1 MIELIKALIKAKAEF
16 QPIEKDKFNPH
27 FKTKY
32 ASLDSVLDAVTPAL
46 CKYGLVIVQP
56 LQSRVLHTHLY
67 HESGEVMTSMFE
79 LPDISDIQK
88 IGSALTYA
96 RRYSVCALLGITADE
111 DNDGNAGKGS
121 DKPASNT
128 KSANQSALLIGD
140 NIKKIREFLKVDKE
154 WVINWLEANE
164 LKTIANLESPN
175 QLINNMAI
183 YWAAIQGISSDIAS
197 QSYLENVKSPDLASI
212 QKWASVLLANSTSDG
227 VDFN

>member
-16 QPIEKDKFNPH
+16 QPIEKDKLNPH

-56 LQSRVLHTHLY
+56 LQSGRVLNTHLY
-67 HESGEVMTSMFE
+67 HESGEVLTSMFE

-88 IGSALTYA
+88 IGSTLTYA

-111 DNDGNAGKGS
+111 DNDGNGKG
-121 DKPASNT
+121 DKPASNP
-128 KSANQSALLIGD
+128 KSANQSALSIGD
-140 NIKKIREFLKVDKE
+140 NIKQIREFLKVDKE
-154 WVINWLEANE
+154 WVVNWLKAKE
-164 LKTIANLESPN
+164 LKSIADLENPS

-183 YWAAIQGISSDIAS
+183 YWAVVQGIASDVAA
-197 QSYLENVKSPDLASI
+197 QSYSENVKFPDLISI
-212 QKWASVLLANSTSDG
+212 QKWTTIIK
-227 VDFN
+227 

>member
-16 QPIEKDKFNPH
+16 QPIEKDKLNPH

-46 CKYGLVIVQP
+46 CKHGLVIVQP
-56 LQSRVLHTHLY
+56 LQSGRVLNTHLY

-111 DNDGNAGKGS
+111 DNDGNAGKGG
-121 DKPASNT
+121 DKPVSNA
-128 KSANQSALLIGD
+128 KPANQSALSIGD
-140 NIKKIREFLKVDKE
+140 NIKQVREFLKVDKE
-154 WVINWLEANE
+154 WVINWLKANE
-164 LKTIANLESPN
+164 LKSITDLENPS

-183 YWAAIQGISSDIAS
+183 YWASVQGIATDVAT
-197 QSYLENVKSPDLASI
+197 QFYLENVKSPDLVSI
-212 QKWASVLLANSTSDG
+212 QKWQQQLLSKQ
-227 VDFN
+227 